1 MPGSRSTPPEAG
13 AAAPAGPRAALD
25 ALLADAAG
33 NPVRRAMWLD
43 AVDQLLRPFLPPV
56 VAAHARLANVRG
68 DRLVFVVDAP
78 AWHARVRLATRE
90 LVDAAR
96 SVGLDVAGVSVRTTL
111 QPLRP
116 LPPAARSAKPNA
128 SAAHP
133 SRLEAAHL
141 EAALALLRSDAQEG
155 AGGDH
160 RAGSRRVR
168 KPPAGSASGA
178 S

>member
-1 MPGSRSTPPEAG
+1 MPGSRSTPPKPG
-13 AAAPAGPRAALD
+13 VGIPAGPRAALD

-33 NPVRRAMWLD
+33 NPLRRALWLD

-96 SVGLDVAGVSVRTTL
+96 SVGLDVAGVSVKTTL

-116 LPPAARSAKPNA
+116 LPPAARTAIPNV
-128 SAAHP
+128 SAADPLRH
-133 SRLEAAHL
+133 EAAQL
-141 EAALALLRSDAQEG
+141 EAALALLRSDALDG

-160 RAGSRRVR
+160 KAGSRRVR